1 MLLANSIVING
12 PILKNNLTIWSH
24 CCQPSFWAEKSK
36 KTRFYQIAFTR
47 IHILKL
53 DTRSL
58 LAKNILQKLVF
69 FLLLLL
75 FQLPMPLLFKSLF
88 SIEKDSERITK
99 DLPTKSSTWCS
110 NIRTK
115 VVEPKLTKNIF
126 CQHVCQPS
134 RLTVLFVD
142 QILWVHLK
150 HSYFHTV
157 TILIYTLRI

>member
-24 CCQPSFWAEKSK
+24 CCQPSFWAEKSLK
-36 KTRFYQIAFTR
+36 NK
-47 IHILKL
+47 ILSNCLYSNSHFKVGHSFVAGEKY
-53 DTRSL
+53 SL
-58 LAKNILQKLVF
+58 ETCF

-75 FQLPMPLLFKSLF
+75 FQLPMPLATFVQISF

-115 VVEPKLTKNIF
+115 IVEPKLIKNIF

-134 RLTVLFVD
+134 RLTVLVVD
-142 QILWVHLK
+142 QILFVHLQ
-150 HSYFHTV
+150 H
-157 TILIYTLRI
+157 